1 MCGNVSV
8 PRRPNDVDARGVSI
22 NREYF
27 VFAVGGK
34 TKLMGR
40 FAAILMFATMQ
51 TGCASA
57 PHRVAIAAQQGPNGT
72 DGAVQ
77 VDSGARCGT
86 GVRSAIPHRHIVMQ
100 HQLYNAE
107 WCKEDAGFC
116 YSACGGPGQQTCD
129 DEPVVR

>member
-1 MCGNVSV
+1 M
-8 PRRPNDVDARGVSI
+8 
-22 NREYF
+22 
-27 VFAVGGK
+27 FAVGGK
-34 TKLMGR
+34 AKLMGQ

-57 PHRVAIAAQQGPNGT
+57 PHPVAIAAQQGPNGEN
-72 DGAVQ
+72 GAVR
-77 VDSGARCGT
+77 VDGGARCGT
-86 GVRSAIPHRHIVMQ
+86 GVRSTLPHRHVVMQ

-116 YSACGGPGQQTCD
+116 YTACGRSGQEACD